1 MEEAE
6 IDLASS
12 FEKDQFLQLIAD
24 NPFPAIRENALK
36 IINARDFQ
44 TATEYFSTIPENGVE
59 MDILLFNALLFK
71 TEYFEQAKEILFTM
85 KDQGISP
92 DEATFNLMSDKAS
105 TYEETQWLWE
115 EFKDFDF

>member
-1 MEEAE
+1 
-6 IDLASS
+6 
-12 FEKDQFLQLIAD
+12 
-24 NPFPAIRENALK
+24 
-36 IINARDFQ
+36 
-44 TATEYFSTIPENGVE
+44 
-59 MDILLFNALLFK
+59 MDILIFNALLFK

-85 KDQGISP
+85 KEQGISP